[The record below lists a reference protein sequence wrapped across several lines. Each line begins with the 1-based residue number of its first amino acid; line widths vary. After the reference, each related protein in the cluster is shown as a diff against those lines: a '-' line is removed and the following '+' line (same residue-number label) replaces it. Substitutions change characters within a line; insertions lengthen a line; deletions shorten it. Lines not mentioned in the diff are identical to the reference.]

1 LATLRSASVALLEVK
16 GVTKDFGG
24 LVALKG
30 VSLEMQQG
38 EIVGLIGPNGAGK
51 STLFDI
57 ITGIERPTAGNVV
70 FDGTDIT
77 GFKPYDV
84 TRLGISRTFQSVRP
98 FLNYTVEENIRV
110 GALFGKENGK
120 SVEDKVSQVLKATD
134 LESKKDSLVV
144 SLPTEQRKLVEVAR
158 ALAGSPRLL
167 LLDEPMAGLNPSEV
181 GDFTQLIHQVND
193 GGISVLIVEHVM
205 KAIMGIC
212 KRIVVLNAGSKL
224 AEGSPD
230 EIRKDSEV
238 IKVYLGE
245 EYARS

>member
-1 LATLRSASVALLEVK
+1 MALLEVR

-30 VSLEMQQG
+30 VSLEMQPG

-57 ITGIERPTAGNVV
+57 ITGIEHPSAGKVV

-84 TRLGISRTFQSVRP
+84 TRMGISRTFQSVRP
-98 FLNYTVEENIRV
+98 FLNYTVEENVRV
-110 GALFGKENGK
+110 GALFGREDGK
-120 SVEDKVSQVLKATD
+120 GVEEKVSQVLKATD
-134 LESKKDSLVV
+134 LESKKDSLVA
-144 SLPTEQRKLVEVAR
+144 SLTTEQRKLVEVAR

-167 LLDEPMAGLNPSEV
+167 LLDEPMAGLNPFEVSE
-181 GDFTQLIHQVND
+181 FTKLIHQIN
-193 GGISVLIVEHVM
+193 GGGVSVLIVEHVM

-212 KRIVVLNAGSKL
+212 RRIVVLNAGLKL
-224 AEGSPD
+224 AEGSPED
-230 EIRKDSEV
+230 IQKDSEV

-245 EYARS
+245 GFARS

>member
-1 LATLRSASVALLEVK
+1 M
-16 GVTKDFGG
+16 TKDFGG

-230 EIRKDSEV
+230 EIQKDSEV

>member
-1 LATLRSASVALLEVK
+1 MATLRSASLALLEVK

-30 VSLEMQQG
+30 VSLEMNQG

-57 ITGIERPTAGNVV
+57 ITGIERPTAGSVV

-84 TRLGISRTFQSVRP
+84 TRMGISRTFQSVRP

-110 GALFGKENGK
+110 GALFGKEDGK
-120 SVEDKVSQVLKATD
+120 AVEEKVSQVLKVTG
-134 LESKKDSLVV
+134 LESKKDSRVV

-212 KRIVVLNAGSKL
+212 KRIVVLNAGLKL

-230 EIRKDSEV
+230 EIQKDSEV